1 MPHRMSKDCPRH
13 AGQHNEAERAA
24 LDRIMRE
31 LPENQSGEGRHKC
44 PWCAY
49 ERGYRQALN
58 DVRDQL
64 MRLDSRSSG

>member
-1 MPHRMSKDCPRH
+1 MPPRTSKDCERH

-31 LPENQSGEGRHKC
+31 LPENQAGEGRHKC
-44 PWCAY
+44 PYCAY

-58 DVRDQL
+58 DVRDRL
-64 MRLDSRSSG
+64 ERLDGRSSG

>member
-1 MPHRMSKDCPRH
+1 MPQKDCRQH

-24 LDRIMRE
+24 LDRVMRE

-44 PWCAY
+44 PYCAY
-49 ERGYRQALN
+49 ERGYRQALS

-64 MRLDSRSSG
+64 KGLDRRSSD

>member
-1 MPHRMSKDCPRH
+1 MPPRTSKDCERH

-31 LPENQSGEGRHKC
+31 LQENQAGEGRHKC
-44 PWCAY
+44 PYCAY

-58 DVRDQL
+58 DVRNQL
-64 MRLDSRSSG
+64 ERLGSRSSG